1 MSSSLQLIP
10 ASTLGLAELADLYT
24 QSFADY
30 FYAIQV
36 TPEELARRVPA
47 ELIDLD
53 RSLVASVEG
62 IIAGMALL
70 CLEGEGA
77 CCGGFG
83 VTVPFRGQGLATPL
97 AIAMLDQAR
106 AAGSSRLTL
115 VVMAENQRAV
125 RSYARAGMQIWR
137 DLITLD
143 WQRPLGWIAPEAVA
157 GIVELPPVQLLEHAA
172 VLHACPAIWSRSP
185 PTLRRRTD
193 LVGLALRAGEQIL
206 AYALYRP
213 ETDTA
218 IELADLGAVS
228 VEAALP
234 LLQALQARH
243 PHIVCGNEPIA
254 NPILGAF
261 QQAGFAQL
269 RPRYEMVAEF

>member
-1 MSSSLQLIP
+1 MSSFLQLIP
-10 ASTLGLAELADLYT
+10 ASSLGLAELADLYT
-24 QSFADY
+24 RSFADY
-30 FYAIQV
+30 FYDVRV

-47 ELIDLD
+47 ELIDLE
-53 RSLVASVEG
+53 RSLVATVEG
-62 IIAGMALL
+62 TIAGMALL
-70 CLEGEGA
+70 CLKGEGA

-83 VTVPFRGQGLATPL
+83 ITVPFRGQGLATPL
-97 AIAMLDQAR
+97 AVAMLDQAR
-106 AAGSSRLTL
+106 AAGARRLTL

-143 WQRPLGWIAPEAVA
+143 WQRPPGWIAPEPVA

-172 VLHACPAIWSRSP
+172 ALHACPAIWSRSP

-193 LVGLALRAGEQIL
+193 LVGLALRVGEQIL
-206 AYALYRP
+206 SYALYRSEP
-213 ETDTA
+213 DAT
-218 IELADLGAVS
+218 IELADVGAVS
-228 VEAALP
+228 LEAALP
-234 LLQALQARH
+234 LLYALQARH
-243 PHIVCGNEPIA
+243 PRIVCGNEPVA

-269 RPRYEMVAEF
+269 RPRYEMVAEL